1 MYPVLFRIGSFELS
15 SFGVMVALALLIGTS
30 VAARAF
36 DEDGLP
42 RDAAWRVLTWC
53 IVGGLLGSKLWFVA
67 EQLSRYPGT
76 SLFDHLLSRAGL
88 TWYGGLFGGVL
99 GGLLGL
105 RANGVALL
113 RGLNASAPAL
123 ALGHALGRIGCL
135 LVGDDYGRT
144 SDLPWAIAFPA
155 GTPPTELP
163 VHPTMLYETLWLLPA
178 AWWLWLRR
186 RSSPFLFGEY
196 MILTGAGRFW
206 IEALRTNPTGLF
218 GLTNAQIVAL
228 LLVLVG
234 AGAWLAFQR
243 KAVARDA

>member
-30 VAARAF
+30 LAARAF
-36 DEDGLP
+36 EEDGLP

-53 IVGGLLGSKLWFVA
+53 IVGGLIGSKLWFVA

-76 SLFDHLLSRAGL
+76 SVFDHLLSRAGL

-99 GGLLGL
+99 GGALGL
-105 RANGVALL
+105 RANGIAQL
-113 RGLNASAPAL
+113 RGLNASAPAM

-144 SDLPWAIAFPA
+144 SDVPWAIAFPA

-206 IEALRTNPTGLF
+206 IEALRTNPPGLF

-234 AGAWLAFQR
+234 AGAWLVFQR
-243 KAVARDA
+243 KTAARNA

>member
-1 MYPVLFRIGSFELS
+1 MYPVLLHIGSFELS
-15 SFGVMVALALLIGTS
+15 TFGVMVALALLVGTS

-36 DEDGLP
+36 EEDGLP

-67 EQLSRYPGT
+67 EQLARYPGT
-76 SLFDHLLSRAGL
+76 PLLDHLLSRAGL
-88 TWYGGLFGGVL
+88 TWYGALFGGAL
-99 GGLLGL
+99 GGAAGL
-105 RANGVALL
+105 RANGIAQL
-113 RGLNASAPAL
+113 RGFNASAPAM

-144 SDLPWAIAFPA
+144 SEVPWAIAFPQ

-178 AWWLWLRR
+178 VWLLWLRR

-206 IEALRTNPTGLF
+206 IEGLRTNPPAFF

-243 KAVARDA
+243 KAVARDV